1 MIRKHATIEVI
12 KNAGKANEG
21 TLTLRTYKIKNTAD
35 SAM

>member
-1 MIRKHATIEVI
+1 MIRKHATIEIV

-35 SAM
+35 STI